1 MTGNLSLGLFRSQ
14 ERARTVA
21 KNVRGQG
28 YPVEIYLRTRSRE
41 EAWIAL
47 EDADLAA
54 LDWVAAP
61 GNLRDYPQLRLQ
73 ERDCPAS

>member
-1 MTGNLSLGLFRSQ
+1 MAEGI
-14 ERARTVA
+14 
-21 KNVRGQG
+21 RGRG
-28 YPVEIYLRTRSRE
+28 YPAEIYLRTRYRE

-61 GNLRDYPQLRLQ
+61 GNLRDHPQLRLQ
-73 ERDCPAS
+73 EHDCPAS